1 MPKAAASPEARFK
14 TYLRNELEA
23 AAVYNVL
30 AAKEKDRG
38 RAELFKGLAMVEL
51 RHARHW
57 ATKLGLEPADLKPKL
72 TFRARLVALL
82 AKRLGTKAALPLVL
96 KGEFAE
102 IRAYA
107 KEPEAGV
114 LTVDERRH
122 AQIVGGLTPNGGGVD
137 VIQSEGR
144 LRVANASNVRAA
156 VLGFSDGLVALFALI
171 TGVAGGTSD
180 SQIILLAG
188 VAGLLAGGFSMA
200 AGEYLSV
207 RAQCDVYE
215 REVEIET
222 AEIEESP
229 EQEKEELVFLF
240 QAKGFS
246 LEEAQVAS
254 ERVLANPEIALNTM
268 AREELGLDPAQMGNP
283 WAVAIS
289 SLVAFTLGA
298 LIPLSPYFFTTGNL
312 ALGISVTGSAVGA
325 PIVGA
330 TLSSLSNK
338 NVVWGGIRMLLICA
352 ASAGVTY
359 IIGRLMGVTIA

>member
-1 MPKAAASPEARFK
+1 M
-14 TYLRNELEA
+14 
-23 AAVYNVL
+23 
-30 AAKEKDRG
+30 
-38 RAELFKGLAMVEL
+38 
-51 RHARHW
+51 
-57 ATKLGLEPADLKPKL
+57 
-72 TFRARLVALL
+72 
-82 AKRLGTKAALPLVL
+82 
-96 KGEFAE
+96 
-102 IRAYA
+102 
-107 KEPEAGV
+107 
-114 LTVDERRH
+114 VDERRH
-122 AQIVGGLTPNGGGVD
+122 AQTVGGLTVNGGGVD

-144 LRVANASNVRAA
+144 SRVANANNIRAA
-156 VLGFSDGLVALFALI
+156 VMGFSDGLVALFALI

-188 VAGLLAGGFSMA
+188 VAGLMAGGFSMA

-229 EQEKEELVFLF
+229 EQEKEELIFLF

-352 ASAGVTY
+352 ASAGVTF